1 MKLMEAWTTKNY
13 RKEDKIYR
21 GAFIYFRNET
31 AYAEEV
37 FDVYR
42 DKKDQSYHY
51 ISEAIV
57 KVTTGEVLN
66 LHVEYIV
73 NKDYIP
79 QKVVIE
85 KIMGKE
91 STRETYEYIVKRNHL
106 LYKFTNSK
114 GDEHNEEISTAPKY
128 HIATPTAASSML
140 FLRSKKFDANGKNSF
155 NILVGFNQWEYKEAP
170 KFKNII
176 LERSNISAEKINID
190 GQSVQ
195 ATQYKMFDESTDFKS
210 AKDPQHVKIFLSQH
224 GVIPYMLR
232 SDDGTKIQIKY
243 LNDLTEKE

>member
-1 MKLMEAWTTKNY
+1 MEPWTTKTY

-21 GAFIYFRNET
+21 GAFAYFRNESS
-31 AYAEEV
+31 YAEEL
-37 FDVYR
+37 FDVYK
-42 DKKDQSYHY
+42 DKREQSYHY
-51 ISEAIV
+51 VSQAIV
-57 KVTTGEVLN
+57 KVTTGEILS

-79 QKVVIE
+79 QAVVIE

-91 STRETYEYIVKRNHL
+91 STRETYEYISRKNNL
-106 LYKFTNSK
+106 LYKFINSK
-114 GDEHNEEISTAPKY
+114 GDEHSEEISTAPKY

-155 NILVGFNQWEYKEAP
+155 NILMGFNQWEYKEAP

-176 LERSNISAEKINID
+176 LERASLTAEKINID
-190 GQSVQ
+190 GQNVQ
-195 ATQYKMFDESTDFKS
+195 ATQYKMFDETTDFKI
-210 AKDPQHVKIFLSQH
+210 AKDPQHIKIYLSQH
-224 GVIPYMLR
+224 GSIPYLVR

>member
-1 MKLMEAWTTKNY
+1 MEVWTTKIY

-21 GAFIYFRNET
+21 GAFSYFRNET
-31 AYAEEV
+31 SYAEEI

-42 DKKDQSYHY
+42 DKKEQSYHY
-51 ISEAIV
+51 VSEAIV
-57 KVTTGEVLN
+57 KVTTGEILN

-79 QKVVIE
+79 QHVIIE

-91 STRETYEYIVKRNHL
+91 STRETYDYIPKRNHL

-114 GDEHNEEISTAPKY
+114 GDEHEQEISTAPKY

-140 FLRSKKFDANGKNSF
+140 FLRSKKFDASGKNSF
-155 NILVGFNQWEYKEAP
+155 NTLVSFNQWEYKEPP

-176 LERSNISAEKINID
+176 LERVGLAAEKINID
-190 GQSVQ
+190 GQNVQ
-195 ATQYKMFDESTDFKS
+195 ATQFKIFDEDTDFGIS
-210 AKDPQHVKIFLSQH
+210 KDPQHIKITLSQH
-224 GVIPYMLR
+224 GAIPYLVR
-232 SDDGTKIQIKY
+232 TDDGTKIQIKY
-243 LNDLTEKE
+243 FNDLTEKD